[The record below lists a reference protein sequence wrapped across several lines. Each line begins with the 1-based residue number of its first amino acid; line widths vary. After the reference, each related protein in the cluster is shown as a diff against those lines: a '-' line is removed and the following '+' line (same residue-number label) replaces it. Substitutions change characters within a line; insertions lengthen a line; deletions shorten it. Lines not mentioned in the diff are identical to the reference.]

1 MRHRLSYVALIATH
15 LVESLVYV
23 PIMVG
28 ILFFL
33 FEFFSDQLL
42 AFFVLSM
49 IWICEVGVCSV
60 ADPSRELCR
69 HRLLLLDLTGL

>member
-1 MRHRLSYVALIATH
+1 MSYISLIVTH

-33 FEFFSDQLL
+33 FEFFSDQ
-42 AFFVLSM
+42 V
-49 IWICEVGVCSV
+49 
-60 ADPSRELCR
+60 R
-69 HRLLLLDLTGL
+69 T